1 MLIVILLLIVA
12 IVVGKKLY
20 EAEKEKKRNIAQ
32 YSSEFAKEKQNFGY
46 RMSELCGFERD
57 SILVYSTAQ
66 RDMEKALRSMEG
78 LNRNLTELSQSE
90 DRSAEIAQCRKEL
103 ERLAA
108 FEARI
113 KEVSQHG
120 MMDPEHYGQVD
131 QRFMDAVRAMTAQE
145 VEDLLNRCESAK
157 EQGTLNAITTINPE
171 RLMQALWVLGMEKPY
186 RAKEFERLT
195 DICSWFFAS
204 SYPVDAEMARWYA
217 QRQMGGPDSVEIGD
231 IRKCLSERLASCLMW
246 LQAYRQEQRVLQ
258 EMLKENCTMSPKAQE
273 RLHALNNGGGKA
285 PDTHEAVSG
294 GDELSFDVSALS
306 WRDEEYNALFESLA
320 FQDKKLT
327 YGLAVRDEDKDLL
340 LPAGVQ
346 LPGKDA
352 MLAKFQADFA
362 EEYGD
367 QATARSAEF
376 VMLSGGGEERMEGIL
391 AVSAD
396 CRQLG
401 VAAHMARIGKK
412 VNIKFYTLFLPEG
425 LELAAQKQQAL
436 SLSRKLNPTVSM
448 WENGLKT
455 SMLTAIQQLLNSS
468 AQGGGQ
474 QPDAPIPNSDGG
486 APVF

>member
-1 MLIVILLLIVA
+1 
-12 IVVGKKLY
+12 
-20 EAEKEKKRNIAQ
+20 
-32 YSSEFAKEKQNFGY
+32 
-46 RMSELCGFERD
+46 
-57 SILVYSTAQ
+57 
-66 RDMEKALRSMEG
+66 
-78 LNRNLTELSQSE
+78 
-90 DRSAEIAQCRKEL
+90 
-103 ERLAA
+103 
-108 FEARI
+108 
-113 KEVSQHG
+113 
-120 MMDPEHYGQVD
+120 
-131 QRFMDAVRAMTAQE
+131 
-145 VEDLLNRCESAK
+145 
-157 EQGTLNAITTINPE
+157 
-171 RLMQALWVLGMEKPY
+171 MQALWVLGMEKPY

-231 IRKCLSERLASCLMW
+231 IRKCLNERLASCLMW

-294 GDELSFDVSALS
+294 GDELCFDVSALA
-306 WRDEEYNALFESLA
+306 WKEAEYNALFENLA

-436 SLSRKLNPTVSM
+436 SLSRKLNPTVTM